1 LPADR
6 LISKMITQN
15 INLNTEDRKLLLD
28 LAKNAIESK
37 LKGHK
42 FEIPKNIPSK
52 LKEKRGAFVTL
63 TINGQLRGCIGHIL
77 PVQELYKDVIENARA
92 AAFND
97 PRFPPLKKE
106 ELPNLKIEISIL
118 DLPKKLEYES
128 PQMLIDYLN
137 KNKPGVILKKGPYQA
152 TFLPQ
157 VWEELPNPEDFL
169 THLCLKAGLPADEW
183 TYGIEIETYKAEKIK
198 EA

>member
-1 LPADR
+1 
-6 LISKMITQN
+6 MITQN

-92 AAFND
+92 AAFDD

-183 TYGIEIETYKAEKIK
+183 TYGTEIETYKVEKIK